1 MVFSI
6 RTQTRQGQ
14 ARQPEESRQQ
24 YKFILDR
31 NHCFADSVRLTRST
45 ILNVRFSVH
54 FLIRLFLAILLI
66 PGLVI
71 AQPDTARFSFRRG
84 LMGTQFTLT
93 FFAPDS
99 LTAYRV
105 NSAVNARMDSLNQ
118 VMSDYMDGSE
128 INRLS
133 ETSGQNRWVRVSPD
147 LFAVLQKAKTIARQ
161 SKGRFDPTIGP
172 LSLLWRRAVRRGE
185 FPSATVR
192 RQAHRAVGYRYM
204 LLDSVTRSVKLLRP
218 GMRLDVG
225 GIGQGFAT
233 DEAARLLRRLGV
245 NAFVMDIGGDVLAG
259 DGNWTVALDSAVIT
273 LHNAAIT
280 TSGDVYRHLDYRGRR
295 YSHIMNPRSGLG
307 LRHFVRVTVL
317 APDGYRAD
325 ALTKVFS
332 VARSWP
338 FWWHKSRR
346 LLRHFP
352 GVKVLIVENKRGR
365 LRKWQSA
372 PFP

>member
-1 MVFSI
+1 M
-6 RTQTRQGQ
+6 
-14 ARQPEESRQQ
+14 
-24 YKFILDR
+24 
-31 NHCFADSVRLTRST
+31 
-45 ILNVRFSVH
+45 NVHFPAN
-54 FLIRLFLAILLI
+54 FLIRPLLILLLMQ
-66 PGLVI
+66 GLVI
-71 AQPDTARFSFRRG
+71 AQPDMARFSFRRG

-93 FFAPDS
+93 FLVHDS
-99 LTAYRV
+99 LTAQRV
-105 NSAVNARMDSLNQ
+105 NDAVNARMDSLNQ

-133 ETSGQNRWVRVSPD
+133 ETSGQDRWVRVSPD
-147 LFAVLQKAKTIARQ
+147 LFNVLQKAKTIAHQ
-161 SKGRFDPTIGP
+161 SNGRFDPTIGP
-172 LSLLWRRAVRRGE
+172 LSLLWRRAVRRGD
-185 FPSATVR
+185 FPSVSAR
-192 RQAHRAVGYRYM
+192 RQAHRAVGHRFM
-204 LLDSVTRSVKLLRP
+204 LLDSITQSVKLLRP

-233 DEAARLLRRLGV
+233 DEAALLLRKLGI

-259 DGNWTVALDSAVIT
+259 EGNWTVALDSAVIT
-273 LHNAAIT
+273 LRNAAIT

-338 FWWHKSRR
+338 FRWQVSRR
-346 LLRHFP
+346 LLRRFP
-352 GVKVLIVENKRGR
+352 GVTVLIVENKRGR

-372 PFP
+372 PL

>member
-1 MVFSI
+1 
-6 RTQTRQGQ
+6 
-14 ARQPEESRQQ
+14 
-24 YKFILDR
+24 
-31 NHCFADSVRLTRST
+31 
-45 ILNVRFSVH
+45 LNVYLPVN
-54 FLIRLFLAILLI
+54 FLIRPLLILLLV

-71 AQPDTARFSFRRG
+71 AQPDTSRFSFRRG

-93 FFAPDS
+93 FYAPDS
-99 LTAYRV
+99 LAAHRI
-105 NSAVNARMDSLNQ
+105 NGAVNARMDSLNQ

-133 ETSGQNRWVRVSPD
+133 ESSGQNRWVRVSPD
-147 LFAVLQKAKTIARQ
+147 LFSVLQKAKTIAQQ
-161 SKGRFDPTIGP
+161 SNGRFDPTIGP

-185 FPSATVR
+185 FPSVSVR
-192 RQAHRAVGYRYM
+192 RQAHRAVGHRFM
-204 LLDSVTRSVKLLRP
+204 ELDSATRSVKLLRP

-233 DEAARLLRRLGV
+233 DEAALLLRRLGV

-259 DGNWTVALDSAVIT
+259 DGSWTVALDSAVIT
-273 LHNAAIT
+273 LQNAAIT

-317 APDGYRAD
+317 APDGYHAD

-332 VARSWP
+332 VARGWP
-338 FWWHKSRR
+338 FRWHKSRR
-346 LLRHFP
+346 LLRRFP
-352 GVKVLIVENKRGR
+352 GVKVMIVENKRGR
-365 LRKWQSA
+365 LHTWQSA
-372 PFP
+372 PFQ

>member
-1 MVFSI
+1 M
-6 RTQTRQGQ
+6 
-14 ARQPEESRQQ
+14 
-24 YKFILDR
+24 
-31 NHCFADSVRLTRST
+31 NVRISLGFLTRP
-45 ILNVRFSVH
+45 L
-54 FLIRLFLAILLI
+54 LILLLM

-71 AQPDTARFSFRRG
+71 AQPEMARFSFRRG

-99 LTAYRV
+99 LTARRV
-105 NSAVNARMDSLNQ
+105 NEAVNARMDSLNQ

-133 ETSGQNRWVRVSPD
+133 ESSGQNRWVRVSPD
-147 LFAVLQKAKTIARQ
+147 LFNVLEKAKTIARQ
-161 SKGRFDPTIGP
+161 SNGRFDPTIGP

-185 FPSATVR
+185 FPAASAR
-192 RQAHRAVGYRYM
+192 RQAHRAVGYRFM
-204 LLDSVTRSVKLLRP
+204 GLDSATRSVKLLRP

-233 DEAARLLRRLGV
+233 DEAALLLRKLGI

-259 DGNWTVALDSAVIT
+259 EGSWTVALDSTVIT
-273 LHNAAIT
+273 LRNAAIT
-280 TSGDVYRHLDYRGRR
+280 TSGDVYRYLDYRGRR

-307 LRHFVRVTVL
+307 LRHFVRVTVQ

-332 VARSWP
+332 VARSRA
-338 FWWHKSRR
+338 FGWHKSRR
-346 LLRHFP
+346 LLRRFP
-352 GVKVLIVENKRGR
+352 GVTVLIVENKRGR

-372 PFP
+372 PF

>member
-1 MVFSI
+1 M
-6 RTQTRQGQ
+6 
-14 ARQPEESRQQ
+14 
-24 YKFILDR
+24 
-31 NHCFADSVRLTRST
+31 
-45 ILNVRFSVH
+45 NVLFLLAS
-54 FLIRLFLAILLI
+54 LIRPLLILLLV

-71 AQPDTARFSFRRG
+71 AQPEMARFSFRRG

-99 LTAYRV
+99 LTARRV
-105 NSAVNARMDSLNQ
+105 NQAVNARMDSLNQ

-133 ETSGQNRWVRVSPD
+133 ESSGQNRWVRVSPD
-147 LFAVLQKAKTIARQ
+147 LFNVLHKAKTIAEL
-161 SKGRFDPTIGP
+161 SNGRFDPTIGP

-185 FPSATVR
+185 FPSASVR
-192 RQAHRAVGYRYM
+192 RQARRAVGYRFM

-233 DEAARLLRRLGV
+233 DEAALVVRMLSI

-259 DGNWTVALDSAVIT
+259 DGNWTVALDSTVIT
-273 LHNAAIT
+273 LRNAAIT

-332 VARSWP
+332 VARGWP
-338 FWWHKSRR
+338 FGGRPSRR
-346 LLRHFP
+346 LLRLFS
-352 GVKVLIVENKRGR
+352 GVTVLIVENKRGR
-365 LRKWQSA
+365 LRRWQSA
-372 PFP
+372 PF

>member
-1 MVFSI
+1 M
-6 RTQTRQGQ
+6 
-14 ARQPEESRQQ
+14 
-24 YKFILDR
+24 
-31 NHCFADSVRLTRST
+31 
-45 ILNVRFSVH
+45 
-54 FLIRLFLAILLI
+54 

-71 AQPDTARFSFRRG
+71 AQPEMARFSFRRG

-99 LTAYRV
+99 LTARRV
-105 NSAVNARMDSLNQ
+105 NEAVNARMDSLNQ

-133 ETSGQNRWVRVSPD
+133 ASSGQNRWVRVSPD
-147 LFAVLQKAKTIARQ
+147 LFNVLEKANTIARQ
-161 SKGRFDPTIGP
+161 SNGRFDPTIGP

-185 FPSATVR
+185 FPSASAR
-192 RQAHRAVGYRYM
+192 RQAHWAVGYRFM
-204 LLDSVTRSVKLLRP
+204 ALDSATRSVKLLRP

-233 DEAARLLRRLGV
+233 DEAALLLRKLGV

-259 DGNWTVALDSAVIT
+259 EGNWTVALDSTVIT
-273 LHNAAIT
+273 LRNAAIT

-307 LRHFVRVTVL
+307 LRHFVRVTVQ

-332 VARSWP
+332 VARSGP
-338 FWWHKSRR
+338 FGWYKSRR
-346 LLRHFP
+346 LLRRFP
-352 GVKVLIVENKRGR
+352 EVTVLIVENKRGR
-365 LRKWQSA
+365 LHKWQSA
-372 PFP
+372 PL